1 MAHLVFFGGLGMLA
15 GALARW
21 LLGRLRR
28 GAVVPPPYCELLV
41 GALWAASGC
50 WWAAGRLDP
59 ALLPLL
65 LGLGWLAVAAGTV
78 DVLHGRLPDALTLPA
93 LPAALLLAVPL
104 GGAAVLKAVLGAG
117 VLAGGYLAVRV
128 LAPAALGAGDVKLAA
143 GLGAALGALSLS
155 AVLLGALLAS
165 LLTVGVA
172 LGWAVLRWAVQVRA
186 GLSSTVWGRTVSV
199 RAGPPGARAA
209 GGGWAGGVPHGPA
222 MLAAG
227 WLVLAAAGTGGP
239 LVGA

>member
-104 GGAAVLKAVLGAG
+104 GGAAVPRAALGAG
-117 VLAGGYLAVRV
+117 LLAGGYLAVRV

-143 GLGAALGALSLS
+143 GLGAALGALSLT
-155 AVLLGALLAS
+155 AVLVGALLAS
-165 LLTVGVA
+165 LLTVGMA
-172 LGWAVLRWAVQVRA
+172 LGRAVLTWTVQVKA

-199 RAGPPGARAA
+199 RAGPPGARTA
-209 GGGWAGGVPHGPA
+209 GGGWGGGVPHGPA

-227 WLVLAAAGTGGP
+227 WLVLAVAGTGGV

>member
-1 MAHLVFFGGLGMLA
+1 
-15 GALARW
+15 

-28 GAVVPPPYCELLV
+28 GAVVPPPYCELLL

-78 DVLHGRLPDALTLPA
+78 DVLHARLPDALTLPA

-104 GGAAVLKAVLGAG
+104 GGAAVLRAVLGAG

-199 RAGPPGARAA
+199 RAGPPGARSA
-209 GGGWAGGVPHGPA
+209 GGGWASGVPHGPA

>member
-28 GAVVPPPYCELLV
+28 GALVPPPYCELLV

-104 GGAAVLKAVLGAG
+104 GGAAVLRAVLGAG

-143 GLGAALGALSLS
+143 GLGAGLGALSLT
-155 AVLLGALLAS
+155 AVPVGALLAS

-172 LGWAVLRWAVQVRA
+172 LGRAVLMWTVQVRA

-199 RAGPPGARAA
+199 RAGPPGTRAT

-227 WLVLAAAGTGGP
+227 WLVVAAAGTGGG

>member
-28 GAVVPPPYCELLV
+28 GALVPPPYCELLV

-50 WWAAGRLDP
+50 WWAAGWLDP

-93 LPAALLLAVPL
+93 LPAAVLLALPL
-104 GGAAVLKAVLGAG
+104 GGAAVLRAVLGAG

-128 LAPAALGAGDVKLAA
+128 LAPRALGAGDVKLAA

-155 AVLLGALLAS
+155 AVLVGALLAS
-165 LLTVGVA
+165 ALTVGLA
-172 LGWAVLRWAVQVRA
+172 LGRTVLVWVVQVRA

-199 RAGPPGARAA
+199 RAGPPGVRAT
-209 GGGWAGGVPHGPA
+209 GDRWVGGVPHGPA

-227 WLVLAAAGTGGP
+227 WLVVAAAGTGSA

>member
-1 MAHLVFFGGLGMLA
+1 
-15 GALARW
+15 
-21 LLGRLRR
+21 
-28 GAVVPPPYCELLV
+28 
-41 GALWAASGC
+41 
-50 WWAAGRLDP
+50 
-59 ALLPLL
+59 
-65 LGLGWLAVAAGTV
+65 
-78 DVLHGRLPDALTLPA
+78 
-93 LPAALLLAVPL
+93 
-104 GGAAVLKAVLGAG
+104 VLGAG

-128 LAPAALGAGDVKLAA
+128 LAPGALGAGDVKLAA

-172 LGWAVLRWAVQVRA
+172 LGRAVLRWAVQVRA